1 MPPTPESI
9 EILARA
15 LILRDGSVLLCR
27 NLKHG
32 YFYLPGGHV
41 EPGETAAEACQREL
55 QEELDLES
63 RMGECR
69 LIAEQRFKQGG
80 KARHEI
86 SLVFHVE
93 HLGGSGADQPE
104 QGGISETVIPTDTVI
119 QSAEDHI
126 GFEWV
131 RITDLPSA
139 DLRPAIIRDWIA
151 RAEPS
156 GGVQFLSHSEL

>member
-1 MPPTPESI
+1 MPHPPESI

-27 NLKHG
+27 NLEHG

-41 EPGETAAEACQREL
+41 EPGETAAEACRREL
-55 QEELDLES
+55 QEELGLKS

-69 LIAEQRFKQGG
+69 LIAEQRFEQGG

-93 HLGGSGADQPE
+93 HLGDSGSDQPQ
-104 QGGISETVIPTDTVI
+104 QGGAGETGIPAGTVIE
-119 QSAEDHI
+119 SAEDHI

-131 RITDLPSA
+131 RIAELPET

-151 RAEPS
+151 GAEPT
-156 GGVQFLSHSEL
+156 GGVRFVSHSES